1 MKGLMNVAMA
11 LLLLAIPLSVRAEYL
26 IYLKGGH
33 YIVADDCT
41 FSSRQEIE
49 HEGEGEKELVFVKD
63 CTVGK
68 PEGLIF
74 WSTIDGRFGEIDANN
89 VYAIFGSKG
98 LRGIKPPRPTM
109 PLEDYL
115 ITNRDES
122 FMNAKIYEEKDTTV
136 LGFKRDDFARI
147 DRRGLME
154 IAPEGEAKTRS
165 GEGLCPGET
174 SEFSI
179 TETELVGSNLVGVV
193 TNLSKAPWKPLIEV
207 EVRENGRLKGKFRVT
222 DISTEENVLEAE
234 GSITFDQPVPARF
247 LKYVERVKDP
257 EAGVRLCFRK
267 VRTGARPPVT
277 TQPPAALPPR

>member
-11 LLLLAIPLSVRAEYL
+11 IFLLAIPLSVRAEYL

-41 FSSRQEIE
+41 FTSRQEIE
-49 HEGEGEKELVFVKD
+49 QEGGGEKELVFVKD
-63 CTVGK
+63 CTIGK

-89 VYAIFGSKG
+89 VYAIYGSKG
-98 LRGIKPPRPTM
+98 LRGIKPPRTTM

-122 FMNAKIYEEKDTTV
+122 FVNAKIYEEKDTTV
-136 LGFKRDDFARI
+136 LGFKRDDFAKI

-193 TNLSKAPWKPLIEV
+193 TNLSKAPWKPLVEV
-207 EVRENGRLKGKFRVT
+207 EVREKGKLKGKFRVT
-222 DISTEENVLEAE
+222 DPSTESNVLDPDNSVPFDEA
-234 GSITFDQPVPARF
+234 VPARF
-247 LKYVERVKDP
+247 LKYVERVKEP

-267 VRTGARPPVT
+267 VKTGARQPVAA
-277 TQPPAALPPR
+277 QPPAAQLPK